1 MALNHRNLVDL
12 GRPALVLLPMRKY
25 DLLQYGWTNKTP
37 DTLLRD
43 YCVERF
49 HVVSIVSSHVK
60 GEWRNAEGAMVS
72 DTHQEYRV
80 AFVRH
85 VSDQAQEDRLM
96 RFVDFLSRLCKAMGE
111 DCLYVEFGEQAYLI
125 KPD

>member
-1 MALNHRNLVDL
+1 MALNHPNLVGL

-25 DLLQYGWTNKTP
+25 DQAIRGWHGKTP
-37 DTLLRD
+37 DALLRE
-43 YCVERF
+43 YCTLTF
-49 HVVSIVSSHVK
+49 NAISIQSAHVK
-60 GEWRNAEGAMVS
+60 GEWRDADDNMVS

-80 AFVRH
+80 AFVRY
-85 VSDQAQEDRLM
+85 VSEQAQEDRLM

-125 KPD
+125 NPN